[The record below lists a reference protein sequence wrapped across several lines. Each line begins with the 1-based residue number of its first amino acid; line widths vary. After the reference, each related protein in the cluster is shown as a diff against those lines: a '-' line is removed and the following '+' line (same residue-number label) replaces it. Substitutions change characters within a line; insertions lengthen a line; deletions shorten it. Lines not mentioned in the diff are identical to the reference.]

1 MFDKEA
7 IKYITDLKHTPDE
20 NIVSIDN
27 ELFEVNNLGEV
38 RQLHPTVGNLARE
51 TLQLSNLSS
60 LVDYIKSDLDHEL
73 ETKYLHIED
82 NLNVTL
88 KSLLQEDGRREEL
101 VRATAKVPEFQFDR
115 YHDSESFLI
124 SLNARFTENYD
135 RDKLIAFA
143 GNVKEENA
151 RQTSDDGFSQ
161 KTTVKRG
168 IASAQEELVPNPVKL
183 APYRT
188 FTEIEQMP
196 STFVFRMAEGP
207 KFALFEADGGAWIND
222 TILLIESYLVE
233 HLVDEINEGKIVI
246 LS

>member
-1 MFDKEA
+1 MLDREA
-7 IKYITDLKHTPDE
+7 IKFITDLKYAPKA
-20 NIVSIDN
+20 NIVEVND
-27 ELFEVNNLGEV
+27 ELFEVNNNGEV
-38 RQLHPTVGNLARE
+38 RQLHPTIGNLAKQ

-60 LVDYIKSDLDHEL
+60 LVDYIKSNLDRTDD
-73 ETKYLHIED
+73 TKYLHIED

-88 KSLLQEDGRREEL
+88 KSLLKEDGRREEL
-101 VRATAKVPEFQFDR
+101 VRATAKVPAFQFDR
-115 YHDSESFLI
+115 YYDSESFLI
-124 SLNARFTENYD
+124 ALNARFTDGYD
-135 RDKLIAFA
+135 RDELIAFA

-168 IASAQEELVPNPVKL
+168 IASSQEELVPNPVEL

-188 FTEIEQMP
+188 FAEIDQVP

-207 KFALFEADGGAWIND
+207 KFALFEADGGAWVND
-222 TILLIESYLVE
+222 TIQLIEDYLVDQ
-233 HLVDEINEGKIVI
+233 LVDEINDGKIVI

>member
-7 IKYITDLKHTPDE
+7 IKYITDLKHKPE
-20 NIVSIDN
+20 NNIVEIDG
-27 ELFEVNNLGEV
+27 ELFEVNNDGQV
-38 RQLHPTVGNLARE
+38 RQLQPTIGRLARE

-60 LVDYIKSDLDHEL
+60 LVDYIKSNLDRTDD
-73 ETKYLHIED
+73 TKYLHIEN

-88 KSLLQEDGRREEL
+88 KSLLKKDGRREEL
-101 VRATAKVPEFQFDR
+101 VRATAHVPEFQFER
-115 YHDSESFLI
+115 YYDSESFLI
-124 SLNARFTENYD
+124 ALNARFVDGHD
-135 RDKLIAFA
+135 RNELIAFA

-168 IASAQEELVPNPVKL
+168 IASAQEELVPNPVVL

-188 FTEIEQMP
+188 FTEIEQVP
-196 STFVFRMAEGP
+196 SEFVFRMSEGP
-207 KFALFEADGGAWIND
+207 KFALFEADGGAWKND
-222 TILLIESYLVE
+222 AILLIEDYLVNQ
-233 HLVDEINEGKIVI
+233 LQNEINDNKIVI

>member
-7 IKYITDLKHTPDE
+7 IKYITDLKHQPKE
-20 NIVSIDN
+20 NIVEVDG
-27 ELFEVNNLGEV
+27 EMFEVNNNGEV
-38 RQLHPTVGNLARE
+38 RQLKPTIGRLAHQ

-60 LVDYIKSDLDHEL
+60 LVDYIKSDLDREL
-73 ETKYLHIED
+73 TTKFLHIEN

-101 VRATAKVPEFQFDR
+101 VQATAHVPEFQFER
-115 YHDSESFLI
+115 YYDSESFLI
-124 SLNARFTENYD
+124 ALNARFVDGHD
-135 RDKLIAFA
+135 RNELIAFA

-168 IASAQEELVPNPVKL
+168 IASAQEELVPNPVVL

-188 FTEIEQMP
+188 FTEIEQVP
-196 STFVFRMAEGP
+196 SEFVFRMSEGP
-207 KFALFEADGGAWIND
+207 KFALFEADGGAWKND
-222 TILLIESYLVE
+222 AILLIEDYLVNQ
-233 HLVDEINEGKIVI
+233 LQNEINDNKIVI

>member
-1 MFDKEA
+1 MIDKEA
-7 IKYITDLKHTPDE
+7 IKYITDLKHKPEE
-20 NIVSIDN
+20 NIVEIMG
-27 ELFEVNNLGEV
+27 ELFQVNNDGEV
-38 RQLHPTVGNLARE
+38 KQLHPTIGNLAKN

-60 LVDYIKSDLDHEL
+60 LVDYIKSNLDRADDI
-73 ETKYLHIED
+73 KYLHIED

-88 KSLLQEDGRREEL
+88 KSLLKEDGRREEL
-101 VRATAKVPEFQFDR
+101 VRATAKIPEFQFDR

-124 SLNARFTENYD
+124 ALNARFTDGYD
-135 RDKLIAFA
+135 RDELIAFA

-168 IASAQEELVPNPVKL
+168 IASAREELVPNPVQL

-188 FTEIEQMP
+188 FNEIEQVP
-196 STFVFRMAEGP
+196 STFVFRMGEGP
-207 KFALFEADGGAWIND
+207 KFALFEADGGAWINS
-222 TILLIESYLVE
+222 TIQLIEHYLAE
-233 HLVDEINEGKIVI
+233 QLIDEINDGKIVI

>member
-1 MFDKEA
+1 MFNKEA
-7 IKYITDLKHTPDE
+7 IKYITDLKHKPEE
-20 NIVSIDN
+20 NIVKIDG
-27 ELFEVNNLGEV
+27 ELFGVDNDGNV
-38 RQLHPTVGNLARE
+38 RQLHPTIGDLAKE
-51 TLQLSNLSS
+51 TLTLSNLSS
-60 LVDYIKSDLDHEL
+60 LVDYIKSDLDRSD

-88 KSLLQEDGRREEL
+88 KSLLKKDGRREVL
-101 VRATAKVPEFQFDR
+101 VRATAQVPEFHFDR
-115 YHDSESFLI
+115 YYDSESFLI
-124 SLNARFTENYD
+124 ALNARFVPGED
-135 RDKLIAFA
+135 REELIAFA

-168 IASAQEELVPNPVKL
+168 IASAREELVPNPVEL

-188 FTEIEQMP
+188 FTEIDQVP
-196 STFVFRMAEGP
+196 SKFIFRMSEGP

-222 TILLIESYLVE
+222 TILLIEDYLVD
-233 HLVDEINEGKIVI
+233 HLQKEINDNKIVI